1 MVYRKGELTSAG
13 IDRGWPHQVAL
24 TAEYIQGRQYMIL
37 HRFCNGL
44 SVCPRHQH
52 YRKDDRE
59 YVLYCFKEKS
69 DAQLFPDALRRRAD
83 DARDQAAEI
92 SEVASIGGSEPHKKS
107 TSPEQSALAKSPH
120 HLKAQRPL

>member
-24 TAEYIQGRQYMIL
+24 LASFAVGRQYMIL

-52 YRKDDRE
+52 YRKDDIE
-59 YVLYCFKEKS
+59 FVVYCFKELS
-69 DAQLFPDALRRRAD
+69 DAQLF
-83 DARDQAAEI
+83 QMHFGGEMMTAE
-92 SEVASIGGSEPHKKS
+92 
-107 TSPEQSALAKSPH
+107 T
-120 HLKAQRPL
+120 RPPRYPKLPKR